1 MLWLHFGVIS
11 ANSWQLSEER
21 QVCLLTKILFL
32 KTEKLNPNMF
42 GLHRSLFTEEHDLFR
57 QSVRDFIAR
66 EIVPNNS
73 QWEKDKMVSRE
84 SWLKFGENGFLGMQA
99 PEELGGLNIQDFR
112 YNAILIEEIG
122 LSGCS
127 GPAIGYPLHSDIVM
141 PYILHYATEE
151 AKKKYIP
158 KMVTGEFIGAVAMT
172 EPGAGSDLQGMRS
185 TAEDKGDHYL
195 LNGSKTFITNGYL
208 SDVVVV
214 AAKTDPSKGAK
225 GISLFLVDRDMKGF
239 SKGVPF
245 EKVGLHA
252 QDTCE
257 LFFEDVKIPKENLLG
272 KVGDGFKYLMTELAQ
287 ERLVVAL
294 SAVAL
299 GEFMLMSTLDY
310 VKQRRAFGKPI
321 SDFQNTRF
329 KLAEMTAALE
339 QGRIYCDYLVQ
350 LHNEGKLDSAMAS
363 AAKYNMTELQCKVA
377 DECVQLHGGYGYM
390 WEYPVARGWAD
401 ARVQRI
407 YAGTNE
413 IMKELIARKI
423 LK

>member
-1 MLWLHFGVIS
+1 
-11 ANSWQLSEER
+11 
-21 QVCLLTKILFL
+21 
-32 KTEKLNPNMF
+32 MF
-42 GLHRSLFTEEHDLFR
+42 GLHRSIFNEEHELFR
-57 QSVRDFIAR
+57 QSVKDFIAR
-66 EIVPNNS
+66 EITPFNA

-84 SWLKFGENGFLGMQA
+84 AWMKLGENGFLGMQA
-99 PEELGGLNIQDFR
+99 PEELGGLNIKDFR
-112 YNAILIEEIG
+112 YNSILIEELG

-127 GPAIGYPLHSDIVM
+127 GPAIGFPLHNDIVM
-141 PYILHYATEE
+141 PYILHYATKE
-151 AKKKYIP
+151 ALKKYIP
-158 KMVTGEFIGAVAMT
+158 KMLTGEYIGAVAMT
-172 EPGAGSDLQGMRS
+172 EPGAGSDLQSMRS
-185 TAEDKGDHYL
+185 TAIKKDGHYL
-195 LNGSKTFITNGYL
+195 LNGSKTFITNGFL
-208 SDVVVV
+208 ADVVVV
-214 AAKTDPSKGAK
+214 AAKSDPTKGAK
-225 GISLFLVDRDMKGF
+225 GISLFLIDKDMKGF

-257 LFFEDVKIPKENLLG
+257 LFFEDVVVPMENLLG
-272 KVGDGFKYLMTELAQ
+272 KEGDGFKYLMTELAQ

-294 SAVAL
+294 AAVAL
-299 GEFMLMSTLDY
+299 GEFMLKSTVDY

-350 LHNEGKLDSAMAS
+350 LHNEGRLDPAMSS

-390 WEYPVARGWAD
+390 WEYPVARCWAD

>member
-1 MLWLHFGVIS
+1 
-11 ANSWQLSEER
+11 
-21 QVCLLTKILFL
+21 
-32 KTEKLNPNMF
+32 MF
-42 GLHRSLFTEEHDLFR
+42 GLHRSLFQEEHALFR

-66 EIVPNNS
+66 EIIPFNAE
-73 QWEKDKMVSRE
+73 WEIQKQVSRE
-84 SWLKFGENGFLGMQA
+84 SWLKLGENGFLGIQA
-99 PEELGGLNIQDFR
+99 PEHLGGLNIQDFR
-112 YNAILIEEIG
+112 FNAIFIEELG

-127 GPAIGYPLHSDIVM
+127 GPAIGYPLHNDIVM
-141 PYILHYATEE
+141 PYILHYGTEE
-151 AKKKYIP
+151 AKKAYVP
-158 KMVTGEFIGAVAMT
+158 KMVAGQWIGAVAMT
-172 EPGAGSDLQGMRS
+172 EPGAGSDLQGMRT
-185 TAEDKGDHYL
+185 TAMDQGDHFVM
-195 LNGSKTFITNGYL
+195 NGSKTFITNGYL

-214 AAKTDPSKGAK
+214 AAKTDPTRGAK
-225 GISLFLVDRDMKGF
+225 GISLFLVDKDMPGF
-239 SKGVPF
+239 TKGVPF

-257 LFFEDVKIPKENLLG
+257 LFFEEVKIPKQNLLG
-272 KVGDGFKYLMTELAQ
+272 KLGEGFTYLMTELAQ

-294 SAVAL
+294 AAIAL
-299 GEFMLMSTLDY
+299 SEYALSCTIDY
-310 VKQRRAFGKPI
+310 VKQRKAFGKAI
-321 SDFQNTRF
+321 SEFQNTRF
-329 KLAEMTAALE
+329 KLAEMAAMVE

-390 WEYPVARGWAD
+390 WEYGVARAWAD

>member
-1 MLWLHFGVIS
+1 
-11 ANSWQLSEER
+11 
-21 QVCLLTKILFL
+21 
-32 KTEKLNPNMF
+32 MF
-42 GLHRSLFTEEHDLFR
+42 GLPRIYFTEEHDLFR
-57 QSVRDFIAR
+57 ASVRDFIAK
-66 EIVPNNS
+66 EISPYNS

-84 SWLKFGENGFLGMQA
+84 SWLKLGENGFLGIQA
-99 PEELGGLNIQDFR
+99 PERFGGMNIQDFR
-112 YNAILIEEIG
+112 YNAIFIEELG

-127 GPAIGYPLHSDIVM
+127 APAIGYPLHNDIVM
-141 PYILHYATEE
+141 PYILHFGSEKAQE
-151 AKKKYIP
+151 KYIP
-158 KMVTGEFIGAVAMT
+158 KMVSGEYIGAVAMT
-172 EPGAGSDLQGMRS
+172 EPGAGSDLQGIRAS
-185 TAEDKGDHYL
+185 AKDQGDHYL
-195 LNGSKTFITNGYL
+195 VNGSKTFITNGYL

-214 AAKTDPSKGAK
+214 AVKTDSTKGAK
-225 GISLFLVDRDMKGF
+225 GISLVLLDNGMAGFTKGL
-239 SKGVPF
+239 PF
-245 EKVGLHA
+245 DKVGLHA

-272 KVGDGFKYLMTELAQ
+272 QEGEGFKYLMTELAQ

-294 SAVAL
+294 AAVAL
-299 GEFMLMSTLDY
+299 GEYMLQETIKY
-310 VKQRRAFGKPI
+310 VKERKAFNQAI

-329 KLAEMTAALE
+329 KLAEMCAALE
-339 QGRIYCDYLVQ
+339 QGRIYSDYLVQ
-350 LHNEGKLDSAMAS
+350 LHNDGKLDSAMAS

-390 WEYPVARGWAD
+390 WDYGVARAYAD

>member
-1 MLWLHFGVIS
+1 
-11 ANSWQLSEER
+11 
-21 QVCLLTKILFL
+21 
-32 KTEKLNPNMF
+32 MF
-42 GLHRSLFTEEHDLFR
+42 GLPRKLFNEEHELFR
-57 QSVRDFIAR
+57 QSVRDFIAK
-66 EIVPNNS
+66 EITPYNAE
-73 QWEKDKMVSRE
+73 WEKQKMVSRE
-84 SWLKFGENGFLGMQA
+84 SWKKLGENGFLGMQA
-99 PEELGGLNIQDFR
+99 PEELGGMNIQDFR
-112 YNAILIEEIG
+112 YNAILIEELG

-141 PYILHYATEE
+141 PYILHYGTPE
-151 AKKKYIP
+151 AKQNYIP
-158 KMVTGEFIGAVAMT
+158 GMVSGDLIGAVAMT
-172 EPGAGSDLQGMRS
+172 EPGAGSDLQGMRTS
-185 TAEDKGDHYL
+185 AVDQGDHYL
-195 LNGSKTFITNGYL
+195 VNGSKTFITNGYL

-214 AAKTDPSKGAK
+214 AVKTDPTKGAK
-225 GISLFLVDRDMKGF
+225 GISLVLVDSKMEGF
-239 SKGVPF
+239 SKGKPF

-257 LFFEDVKIPKENLLG
+257 LFFEDVKVPKENLLG
-272 KVGDGFKYLMTELAQ
+272 KEGEGFKYLMTELAQ

-294 SAVAL
+294 AAVAL
-299 GEFMLMSTLDY
+299 GEYMLDSTLSY
-310 VKQRRAFGKPI
+310 VKERKAFNKSL

-350 LHNEGKLDSAMAS
+350 LHNEGELDPAMAS

-390 WEYPVARGWAD
+390 WEYGVARAYAD

>member
-1 MLWLHFGVIS
+1 
-11 ANSWQLSEER
+11 
-21 QVCLLTKILFL
+21 
-32 KTEKLNPNMF
+32 MF
-42 GLHRSLFTEEHDLFR
+42 GLHRSLFAEEHELFR
-57 QSVRDFIAR
+57 QSIRDFIAK
-66 EIVPNNS
+66 EITPNNAT
-73 QWEKDKMVSRE
+73 WEKQKMVSRE
-84 SWLKFGENGFLGMQA
+84 SWLKLGENGFLGMQV
-99 PEELGGLNIQDFR
+99 PESLGGLNIRDFR
-112 YNAILIEEIG
+112 YNAILIEELG

-141 PYILHYATEE
+141 PYILHYATSV
-151 AKKKYIP
+151 AKEKYIP
-158 KMVTGEFIGAVAMT
+158 KMVSGEYIGAVAMT
-172 EPGAGSDLQGMRS
+172 EPGAGSDLQGML
-185 TAEDKGDHYL
+185 TAAVDQGGFFL

-225 GISLFLVDRDMKGF
+225 GISLFIIDKDMPGF

-257 LFFEDVKIPKENLLG
+257 LFFEDVKVPKENLLG
-272 KVGDGFKYLMTELAQ
+272 KAGEGFKYLMTELAQ

-294 SAVAL
+294 AAVAL
-299 GEFMLMSTLDY
+299 AEFALSATIDY
-310 VKQRRAFGKPI
+310 VKQRKAFGK
-321 SDFQNTRF
+321 SLSEFQNTRF
-329 KLAEMTAALE
+329 KLAEMAAQVE
-339 QGRIYCDYLVQ
+339 QGRIYCDYLVT

-390 WEYPVARGWAD
+390 WEYGVARAWAD

>member
-1 MLWLHFGVIS
+1 
-11 ANSWQLSEER
+11 
-21 QVCLLTKILFL
+21 
-32 KTEKLNPNMF
+32 MF
-42 GLHRSLFTEEHDLFR
+42 GLPRTLFTEEHELFR
-57 QSVRDFIAR
+57 ASVRDFIAK
-66 EIVPNNS
+66 EITPFNA

-84 SWLKFGENGFLGMQA
+84 SWRKLGESGFLGIQA
-99 PEELGGLNIQDFR
+99 PEHLGGMNIQDFR
-112 YNAILIEEIG
+112 YNAIFIEELG

-127 GPAIGYPLHSDIVM
+127 APAIGYPLHNDIVM
-141 PYILHYATEE
+141 PYILHFGTE
-151 AKKKYIP
+151 AAMAKYIP
-158 KMVTGEFIGAVAMT
+158 KMVAGEYIGAVAMT
-172 EPGAGSDLQGMRS
+172 EPGAGSDLQGMS
-185 TAEDKGDHYL
+185 TSAIDQGDSYL
-195 LNGSKTFITNGYL
+195 VNGSKTFITNGYL

-214 AAKTDPSKGAK
+214 AVKTDPKKGAK
-225 GISLFLVDRDMKGF
+225 GISLLLMDNSMKGYT
-239 SKGVPF
+239 KGLPF

-257 LFFEDVKIPKENLLG
+257 LFFEDVIVPKENLLG
-272 KVGDGFKYLMTELAQ
+272 QEGEGFKYLMTELAQ

-294 SAVAL
+294 AAVAL
-299 GEFMLMSTLDY
+299 GEYMLQETVSY
-310 VKQRRAFGKPI
+310 VKQRKAFNQSI

-329 KLAEMTAALE
+329 KLAEMCAALE

-350 LHNEGKLDSAMAS
+350 LHNDGKLDSAMAS

-390 WEYPVARGWAD
+390 WDYGVARAYAD

>member
-1 MLWLHFGVIS
+1 
-11 ANSWQLSEER
+11 
-21 QVCLLTKILFL
+21 
-32 KTEKLNPNMF
+32 MF
-42 GLHRSLFTEEHDLFR
+42 GLHRSLFQEEHALFR

-66 EIVPNNS
+66 EIIPFNAE
-73 QWEKDKMVSRE
+73 WEIQKQVSRE
-84 SWLKFGENGFLGMQA
+84 SWMKLGENGFLGIQA
-99 PEELGGLNIQDFR
+99 PEHLGGLNIQDFR
-112 YNAILIEEIG
+112 FNAIFIEELG

-127 GPAIGYPLHSDIVM
+127 GPAIGYPLHNDIVM
-141 PYILHYATEE
+141 PYILHYGTEE
-151 AKKKYIP
+151 AKKAYVP
-158 KMVTGEFIGAVAMT
+158 KMVSGEWIGAVAMT
-172 EPGAGSDLQGMRS
+172 EPGAGSDLQGIRT
-185 TAEDKGDHYL
+185 TAMDQGDHFVM
-195 LNGSKTFITNGYL
+195 NGSKTFITNGYL

-214 AAKTDPSKGAK
+214 AAKTDPTRGAK
-225 GISLFLVDRDMKGF
+225 GISLFLVDKDMPGF
-239 SKGVPF
+239 TKGVPF

-257 LFFEDVKIPKENLLG
+257 LFFEEVKIPKQNLLG
-272 KVGDGFKYLMTELAQ
+272 KLGEGFTYLMTELAQ

-294 SAVAL
+294 AAIAL
-299 GEFMLMSTLDY
+299 SEYALSCTIDY
-310 VKQRRAFGKPI
+310 VKQRKAFGKAI
-321 SDFQNTRF
+321 SEFQNTRI
-329 KLAEMTAALE
+329 KLAEMAAMVE
-339 QGRIYCDYLVQ
+339 QGRIYCDYLVT

-390 WEYPVARGWAD
+390 WEYGVARAWAD

>member
-1 MLWLHFGVIS
+1 
-11 ANSWQLSEER
+11 
-21 QVCLLTKILFL
+21 
-32 KTEKLNPNMF
+32 MF
-42 GLHRSLFTEEHDLFR
+42 GLPRLLFNEEHELFR
-57 QSVRDFIAR
+57 QSVKEFIAR
-66 EIVPNNS
+66 EITPYNS
-73 QWEKDKMVSRE
+73 EWEKQKMVSRE
-84 SWLKFGENGFLGMQA
+84 SWLKLGENGFLGIQA
-99 PEELGGLNIQDFR
+99 PEALGGMNIHDFR
-112 YNAILIEEIG
+112 YNAILIEELG

-141 PYILHYATEE
+141 PYILHYGNEE
-151 AKKKYIP
+151 TKKKYIP
-158 KMVTGEFIGAVAMT
+158 KMVSGEYIGAIAMT

-185 TAEDKGDHYL
+185 TAIDHGDYYL
-195 LNGSKTFITNGYL
+195 VNGSKTFITNGYL

-214 AAKTDPSKGAK
+214 AVKTDPSKGAK
-225 GISLFLVDRDMKGF
+225 GISLIVLDNSMEGYT
-239 SKGVPF
+239 KGVPF

-257 LFFEDVKIPKENLLG
+257 LFFEDVKVPKENLLG
-272 KVGDGFKYLMTELAQ
+272 KEGDGFKYLMHELAQ
-287 ERLVVAL
+287 ERLVVSLA
-294 SAVAL
+294 AIAL
-299 GEFMLMSTLDY
+299 GEYMLQATVEY
-310 VKQRRAFGKPI
+310 VKQRKAFNKSI

-339 QGRIYCDYLVQ
+339 QGRIYCDQLVI
-350 LHNEGKLDSAMAS
+350 LHNDKLLDPAMAS

-390 WEYPVARGWAD
+390 WEYGVARAYAD

>member
-1 MLWLHFGVIS
+1 
-11 ANSWQLSEER
+11 
-21 QVCLLTKILFL
+21 
-32 KTEKLNPNMF
+32 MF

-57 QSVRDFIAR
+57 QSVRDFIAK
-66 EIVPNNS
+66 EIIPNNAA
-73 QWEKDKMVSRE
+73 WETQKMVSRE
-84 SWLKFGENGFLGMQA
+84 SWLKLGENGFLGMQA
-99 PEELGGLNIQDFR
+99 PEDLGGLAIQDFR
-112 YNAILIEEIG
+112 YPAIFIEELG

-141 PYILHYATEE
+141 PYILHYATES

-158 KMVTGEFIGAVAMT
+158 KMVSGEWIGAVAMT
-172 EPGAGSDLQGMRS
+172 EPGAGSDLQGMRT
-185 TAEDKGDHYL
+185 TAMDQGDHYL
-195 LNGSKTFITNGYL
+195 INGSKTFITNGYL
-208 SDVVVV
+208 SDVIVV
-214 AAKTDPSKGAK
+214 AAKTDPSRGAK
-225 GISLFLVDRDMKGF
+225 GISLFIVEQGMPGF
-239 SKGVPF
+239 TKGVPF

-257 LFFEDVKIPKENLLG
+257 LFFEEVKVPKENLLG
-272 KVGDGFKYLMTELAQ
+272 KLGEGFTYLMTELAQ

-294 SAVAL
+294 AAIAL
-299 GEFMLMSTLDY
+299 AEYALKSTIDY
-310 VKQRRAFGKPI
+310 VKQRKAFGKAV
-321 SDFQNTRF
+321 SEFQNTRF
-329 KLAEMTAALE
+329 KLAEMAAMVE
-339 QGRIYCDYLVQ
+339 QGRIYCDYLVL
-350 LHNEGKLDSAMAS
+350 LHNEGKLNSAMAS

-390 WEYPVARGWAD
+390 WEYGVARAWAD

>member
-1 MLWLHFGVIS
+1 
-11 ANSWQLSEER
+11 
-21 QVCLLTKILFL
+21 
-32 KTEKLNPNMF
+32 MF
-42 GLHRSLFTEEHDLFR
+42 GLHRSLFQEEHALFR

-66 EIVPNNS
+66 EIIPFNAE
-73 QWEKDKMVSRE
+73 WEIQKQVSRE
-84 SWLKFGENGFLGMQA
+84 SWMKLGENGFLGIQA
-99 PEELGGLNIQDFR
+99 PEHLGGLNIQDFR
-112 YNAILIEEIG
+112 FNAIFIEELG

-127 GPAIGYPLHSDIVM
+127 GPAIGYPLHNDIVM
-141 PYILHYATEE
+141 PYILHYGTEE
-151 AKKKYIP
+151 AKKAYVP
-158 KMVTGEFIGAVAMT
+158 KMVSGEWIGAVAMT
-172 EPGAGSDLQGMRS
+172 EPGAGSDLQGIRT
-185 TAEDKGDHYL
+185 TAMDQGDHFVM
-195 LNGSKTFITNGYL
+195 NGSKTFITNGYL

-214 AAKTDPSKGAK
+214 AAKTDPTRGAK
-225 GISLFLVDRDMKGF
+225 GISLFLVDKDMPGF
-239 SKGVPF
+239 TKGVPF

-257 LFFEDVKIPKENLLG
+257 LFFEEVKIPKQNLLG
-272 KVGDGFKYLMTELAQ
+272 KLGEGFTYLMTELAQ

-294 SAVAL
+294 AAIAL
-299 GEFMLMSTLDY
+299 SEYALSCTIDY
-310 VKQRRAFGKPI
+310 VKQRKAFGKAI
-321 SDFQNTRF
+321 SEFQNTRF
-329 KLAEMTAALE
+329 KLAEMAAMVE
-339 QGRIYCDYLVQ
+339 QGRIYCDYLVT

-390 WEYPVARGWAD
+390 WEYGVARAWAD

>member
-1 MLWLHFGVIS
+1 
-11 ANSWQLSEER
+11 
-21 QVCLLTKILFL
+21 
-32 KTEKLNPNMF
+32 MF

-57 QSVRDFIAR
+57 QSVRDFIAK
-66 EIVPNNS
+66 EIIPNNAA
-73 QWEKDKMVSRE
+73 WEAQKMVSRE
-84 SWLKFGENGFLGMQA
+84 SWLKLGENGFLGMQA
-99 PEELGGLNIQDFR
+99 PEELGGLAIQDFR
-112 YNAILIEEIG
+112 YPAIFIEELG

-127 GPAIGYPLHSDIVM
+127 GPAIGYPLHSDIVT
-141 PYILHYATEE
+141 PYILHYATES

-158 KMVTGEFIGAVAMT
+158 KMVSGEWIGAVAMT
-172 EPGAGSDLQGMRS
+172 EPGAGSDLQGMRT
-185 TAEDKGDHYL
+185 TAMDQGDHYL
-195 LNGSKTFITNGYL
+195 INGSKTFITNGYL
-208 SDVVVV
+208 SDVIVV
-214 AAKTDPSKGAK
+214 AAKTDPSRGAK
-225 GISLFLVDRDMKGF
+225 GISLFIVEQGMPGF
-239 SKGVPF
+239 TKGVPF

-257 LFFEDVKIPKENLLG
+257 LFFEEVKVPKENLLG
-272 KVGDGFKYLMTELAQ
+272 KLGEGFTYLMTELAQ

-294 SAVAL
+294 AAIAL
-299 GEFMLMSTLDY
+299 AEYALNCTIDY
-310 VKQRRAFGKPI
+310 VKQRKAFGKAI
-321 SDFQNTRF
+321 SEFQNTRF
-329 KLAEMTAALE
+329 KLAEMAAMVE
-339 QGRIYCDYLVQ
+339 QGRIYCDYLVL

-390 WEYPVARGWAD
+390 WEYGVARAWAD